1 MSSILSQ
8 DEISALLHG
17 LPVKEGAAPVA
28 APVAAAMTAGEATTA
43 ALLDGLA
50 GRCARLCAASMEED
64 RGRLLELEP
73 LPVRLCAFGQAAER
87 IREASCCCAV
97 SLDDTAGM
105 ERPDGLAGPD
115 GPAWAGGPGLLALD
129 RALVFSLLEVFLAG
143 SGRFERPAGRPLTA
157 LETMLADKFAGR
169 FLAAFGRAGRP
180 GARPLR
186 RGRSL
191 SLPRLALLTPDDEPV
206 WQLAFRAGLE
216 GRSGNLYLCLP
227 EGLVRQLTDVRGDG
241 GRDQKVPEAAG
252 ASGT

>member
-17 LPVKEGAAPVA
+17 LPVKEGAAPA
-28 APVAAAMTAGEATTA
+28 TAPGTAAMTAGDATTA

-50 GRCARLCAASMEED
+50 GRCARLCAASMEAD

-73 LPVRLCAFGQAAER
+73 LPVRICAFGQAAER
-87 IREASCCCAV
+87 IREAACCCAV
-97 SLDDTAGM
+97 TLDGTAGP
-105 ERPDGLAGPD
+105 EGPGSQD
-115 GPAWAGGPGLLALD
+115 GPACAVGPGLLALD
-129 RALVFSLLEVFLAG
+129 RALVFSLLEVFLSGAG
-143 SGRFERPAGRPLTA
+143 SFERPAGRPLTA
-157 LETMLADKFAGR
+157 LETMLAGKFAGR
-169 FLAAFGRAGRP
+169 FLAAFERAGRP
-180 GARPLR
+180 GARSLR
-186 RGRSL
+186 CGRSL

-227 EGLVRQLTDVRGDG
+227 ESFVRQLTDVRGDG
-241 GRDQKVPEAAG
+241 GREQKVPEAAD